1 MYHPLDTKTIPAD
14 VPAVPACRA
23 RLTSPPEYRRR
34 VHVVKQIADGGGVSV
49 EQVLIRVQTP
59 KWSEPEASP
68 GYRLVFVRQGA
79 FRARVGGHVL
89 LADPALAYAGGPGVE
104 QSIAHRVGARDVCTS
119 VRLSAELLSGLVP
132 PGRPLSAS
140 MPVTGSVAVA
150 ERLLV
155 ARARQGADGFELAE
169 RATRLAG
176 SLLGPAR
183 CASGTRRPAT
193 PAAQRRP
200 ATVAAQQRLADAA
213 RQALTAEPARLSLAG
228 LARSVGCS
236 PHHLSRVFHRETGLT
251 LTRYRRQILVLAAL
265 DAIEAGE
272 RDLAGLAA
280 RLGFADHAHLTRS
293 VRQEC
298 GCTPRDLRLLLAQPS

>member
-1 MYHPLDTKTIPAD
+1 MPH
-14 VPAVPACRA
+14 RSG
-23 RLTSPPEYRRR
+23 SPPEYRRG
-34 VHVVKQIADGGGVSV
+34 VHVVKQIAAGGGVSV
-49 EQVLIRVQTP
+49 EQVLIRAQTSR
-59 KWSEPEASP
+59 WSEPEAPP
-68 GYRLVFVRQGA
+68 GYRLVFVRQGT

-104 QSIAHRVGARDVCTS
+104 QSIAHGVGARDVCTS
-119 VRLSAELLSGLVP
+119 VRLSAELLAGLVETD
-132 PGRPLSAS
+132 RRLSAS
-140 MPVTGSVAVA
+140 MPVSGSVAVA

-155 ARARQGADGFELAE
+155 ARARQQADGFELAE

-176 SLLGPAR
+176 SLLGS
-183 CASGTRRPAT
+183 ASHTVAGTRRPAT
-193 PAAQRRP
+193 VRGTRRP
-200 ATVAAQQRLADAA
+200 ATVAAQRRLADAA
-213 RQALTAEPARLSLAG
+213 RQALAAEPARPSLPG

-251 LTRYRRQILVLAAL
+251 LTQYRRRILVLAAL

-280 RLGFADHAHLTRS
+280 RLGFADHAHLTRT

-298 GCTPRDLRLLLAQPS
+298 GRAPRDLRLLLAQPELTRPN